1 MIVNSYFLKFF
12 KITFVVDY
20 TRISSAFAIKRHGIR
35 RFISVYFFPVALCL
49 YSNAFSSPR
58 FSLQS
63 SQERREHRKL
73 FEGRWPRDENH
84 I

>member
-1 MIVNSYFLKFF
+1 MNYSGRIFMIVNSYFLKFF

-49 YSNAFSSPR
+49 YSNAFASSAVFAAIQP
-58 FSLQS
+58 
-63 SQERREHRKL
+63 
-73 FEGRWPRDENH
+73 GA
-84 I
+84 